1 MHLLQY
7 WRRNLDEYLERNSGP
22 VLLLSALFAIGVI
35 FGALAVRSVEVRDKA
50 ELVSY
55 LNGSMAQLINLP
67 EGTGLALVKQSLIR
81 ELKWL
86 VLLWVLGISLVGVL
100 GVMVASLIRGFVSG
114 FVVAFVAA
122 ELGWKGVLLAAAG
135 HLPQT
140 LLQVPALIL
149 AASASVALSLQ
160 VIRSWQ
166 QRRRMPR
173 FYPALAAY
181 STTFAATGLAMV
193 AAALVEGYVTPVIVR
208 FVATLITSR

>member
-1 MHLLQY
+1 MHVLHY
-7 WRRNLDEYLERNSGP
+7 WRRQLDEYLEQNSGP
-22 VLLLSALFAIGVI
+22 VLLLCILFAIGVT
-35 FGALAVRSVEVRDKA
+35 FGALAVRSLEMRDRV
-50 ELVSY
+50 ELVTY
-55 LNGSMAQLINLP
+55 LNSVMAMLGSLP
-67 EGTGLALVKQSLIR
+67 EGTGLLLVKQSLIR

-86 VLLWVLGISLVGVL
+86 ALLWVLGISLVGVL
-100 GVMVASLIRGFVSG
+100 GVMIASIIRGFISG

-140 LLQVPALIL
+140 ILQVPALIV

-181 STTFAATGLAMV
+181 SGTFVATGLVMV

-208 FVATLITSR
+208 FVATLMAS